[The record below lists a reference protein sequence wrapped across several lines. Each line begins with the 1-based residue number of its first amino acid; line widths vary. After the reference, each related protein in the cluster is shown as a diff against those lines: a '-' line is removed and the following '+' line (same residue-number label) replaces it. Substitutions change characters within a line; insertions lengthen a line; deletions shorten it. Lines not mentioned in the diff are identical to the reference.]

1 MIDFTD
7 PQGLFAHISV
17 YIETLLMKLKM
28 IFCWL
33 LAIILFK
40 EAESQENN
48 LKHSVVYI
56 DYVEALKDTLVSL
69 SEKSDNDFFR
79 MHCNSILAVI
89 NSKYSLNNGDSTFL
103 INTYKA
109 FIKTSDPAS
118 ALKMSTYQQRKRPL
132 IISWVSPTDG
142 TVSFSWLTLP
152 KDWNPENIYPL
163 YVNLHGLWSVAANSI
178 EYMTYPYLQSPSY
191 STAFEDGYLLS
202 PWGRGNY
209 WYKDIAETDIWECMA
224 ALENVTLVDPA
235 RKYLSGHS
243 MGGYGAWSIAR
254 KSPDTWAALGIM
266 AGAFW
271 YYPDVLDEIA
281 AQALKD
287 VPTYFVCGTYDG
299 LLEVNQTAFQLLK
312 DAGNWH
318 LQFITFSG
326 GHEYLEQNVRNMY
339 LWMRQYVKGEVTT
352 DIIQSDGST
361 QSDFLIKCNP
371 NPVTAT
377 SNIVYSGHDNSI
389 VDIGIFDLCG
399 RFIDDIAKEVQIYGE
414 HNLNYDASELKS
426 GIYLVRMK
434 SGDKVAETRMV
445 VIH

>member
-1 MIDFTD
+1 MKHKIVFCL
-7 PQGLFAHISV
+7 LFQVFIAKNS
-17 YIETLLMKLKM
+17 E
-28 IFCWL
+28 C
-33 LAIILFK
+33 
-40 EAESQENN
+40 QENN
-48 LKHSVVYI
+48 LKYSPSVI

-69 SEKSDNDFFR
+69 SEISQNDFFR
-79 MHCNSILAVI
+79 MHCNSMLSVI
-89 NSKYSLNNGDSTFL
+89 NSKYSLNEADSTFL

-118 ALKMSTYQQRKRPL
+118 ALKMSTYQFRKRPL

-152 KDWNPENIYPL
+152 KDWNPGNKYPL
-163 YVNLHGLWSVAANSI
+163 YVNLHGLWSVAENSI

-224 ALENVTLVDPA
+224 ALENVANVDPA

-243 MGGYGAWSIAR
+243 MGGYGAWSIAK

-281 AQALKD
+281 AQSLKD
-287 VPTYFVCGTYDG
+287 VPTYFVCGTNDD
-299 LLEVNQTAFQLLK
+299 LLEINQTAFQLLK

-339 LWMRQYVKGEVTT
+339 LWMRQYVKGELPTG
-352 DIIQSDGST
+352 IIQTDET
-361 QSDFLIKCNP
+361 HQSGFRIRCNP
-371 NPVTAT
+371 NPVTTT
-377 SNIVYSGHDNSI
+377 SNIVYSGSANLIVNVSI
-389 VDIGIFDLCG
+389 YDMYG
-399 RFIDDIAKEVQIYGE
+399 RIIDDVAKSVRNSGE
-414 HNLNYDASELKS
+414 HSINYDASELKS

-434 SGDKVAETRMV
+434 SGDFVAETKMV
-445 VIH
+445 VVH